1 MIKIRQLMMAAV
13 LACGTVCFGQALEA
27 GVSGGGSLL
36 RNNLLTTVDTGT
48 ASVPVSL
55 KDGFRIALRLTL
67 NTYRFFGHEGG
78 YAYNRTKLD
87 LGAFGEPGMAIHQ
100 GFYNFLVYATPEG
113 TGVRPFAT
121 GGVHFNN
128 FVPPG
133 ASVQTGG
140 GVTKFGLNYGG
151 GIKARISP
159 MFLMRFDVRQYHT
172 PKPDFFVGP
181 EPQGWL
187 RQLEVSAGLAFTL

>member
-1 MIKIRQLMMAAV
+1 MMAAV

>member
-1 MIKIRQLMMAAV
+1 M
-13 LACGTVCFGQALEA
+13 CFGQALEA
-27 GVSGGGSLL
+27 GISGGASLL
-36 RNNLLTTVDTGT
+36 RNNELTTVDVGDGT
-48 ASVPVSL
+48 TTRVTL
-55 KDGFRIALRLTL
+55 KDGFRITFRLTL

-78 YAYNRTKLD
+78 YAYNRTKLN
-87 LGAFGEPGMAIHQ
+87 LGSFGEFGMAIHQ

-113 TGVRPFAT
+113 TSVRPFAT

-140 GVTKFGLNYGG
+140 GVTKFGVNYGG
-151 GIKARISP
+151 GIKARVSP
-159 MFLMRFDVRQYHT
+159 MFLVRFDVRQYHT

-181 EPQGWL
+181 EPRGWL
-187 RQLEVSAGLAFTL
+187 RQIEVSAGLAFTL